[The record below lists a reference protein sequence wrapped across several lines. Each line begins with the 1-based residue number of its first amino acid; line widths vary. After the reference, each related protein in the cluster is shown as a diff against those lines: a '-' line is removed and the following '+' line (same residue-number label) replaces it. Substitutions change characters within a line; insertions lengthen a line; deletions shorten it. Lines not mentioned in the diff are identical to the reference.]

1 MINKVQI
8 ETDGMP
14 VMRVSNDNGATFE
27 PILKLAANDTIDE

>member
-14 VMRVSNDNGATFE
+14 ARRVSNDNGAIIRTY
-27 PILKLAANDTIDE
+27 TQTCC